1 MSFTKSIQKDLA
13 KSGAKSGAAV
23 GTSVLQWL
31 DGRGPVEKAATRAE
45 SALTKAARPS
55 RSVSAIVGSAAVGL
69 AAAMGGLAYYN
80 IRKTRQD
87 ESEHPPIGR
96 FIDVDGV
103 RLHYIDKGKGDVVT
117 LIHGNL
123 TLAEDFLLSGIVDKL
138 AERYRVIVFDRP
150 GFGYSDRPH
159 RVWTPGAYAELLQK
173 AFSQLGVERVT
184 VVTHS
189 FASLI
194 ALDLALQYPALVEG
208 LVLIGGYFYPTA
220 RADVFFMSFTAIP
233 GLGDVMRYTIS
244 PPLTRLFL
252 PGVLRWL
259 FSPAPVTERFEKG
272 FPNSF
277 AARPVQI
284 GAEAEDSVLMVA
296 SAMQLQARYAEL
308 KLPIVILAG
317 DGDKMVDLDRQSR
330 RFHDEAPQSELIVIP
345 GAGHMAHHTAPDQI
359 VAAVDRVA
367 RPETKPGQT
376 KRMQETASSWS
387 NRS

>member
-1 MSFTKSIQKDLA
+1 MSLMKTVQKDLA
-13 KSGAKSGAAV
+13 DSASAVESGVSR
-23 GTSVLQWL
+23 WL
-31 DGRGPVEKAATRAE
+31 GERPIERAATRAR
-45 SALTKAARPS
+45 STLTEAVRPS
-55 RSVSAIVGSAAVGL
+55 GPRRLGSWSAAALGV
-69 AAAMGGLAYYN
+69 AAAMGALAYYN

-87 ESEHPPIGR
+87 ESEHPPIGQ
-96 FIDVDGV
+96 FITVDGV

-150 GFGYSDRPH
+150 GFGYSDRPS
-159 RVWTPGAYAELLQK
+159 RMWTPSAYAELLQK
-173 AFSQLGVERVT
+173 AFAQLGVQRAT
-184 VVTHS
+184 VVSHS

-194 ALDLALQYPALVEG
+194 AMELALQHPAFVDG
-208 LVLIGGYFYPTA
+208 LVLISGYFYPTA

-233 GLGDVMRYTIS
+233 GFGDIMRYTIS

-284 GAEAEDSVLMVA
+284 GAEAEDSVVMAA
-296 SAMQLQARYAEL
+296 SAMTLQGRYADL

-317 DGDKMVDLDRQSR
+317 DGDKMIDFERQAK
-330 RFHDEAPQSELIVIP
+330 RFHDEVRQSELIVIP
-345 GAGHMAHHTAPDQI
+345 GAGHMAHHTAPDK
-359 VAAVDRVA
+359 VVSAVEQVTHVGRPAPQRTAETA
-367 RPETKPGQT
+367 RPFWAG
-376 KRMQETASSWS
+376 R
-387 NRS
+387 R

>member
-1 MSFTKSIQKDLA
+1 MSLTNAIQKGL
-13 KSGAKSGAAV
+13 AKSGAAV
-23 GTSVLQWL
+23 GAGVSQLV
-31 DGRGPVEKAATRAE
+31 DERGPVEKTVTRAA
-45 SALTKAARPS
+45 SALTPGARPA
-55 RSVSAIVGSAAVGL
+55 RSLSAVVGSAALGI
-69 AAAMGGLAYYN
+69 AAAMGALAYYN

-103 RLHYIDKGKGDVVT
+103 RLHYIDKGKGEVVT

-138 AERYRVIVFDRP
+138 AQRYRVIVFDRP

-159 RVWTPGAYAELLQK
+159 RVWTPGAYAELLRK
-173 AFSQLGVERVT
+173 ALSQLGVERVT
-184 VVTHS
+184 IVSHS

-194 ALDLALQYPALVEG
+194 ALNLALQHPALVEG
-208 LVLIGGYFYPTA
+208 LVLVAGYFYPTA
-220 RADVFFMSFTAIP
+220 RADVFFMSFTAMP
-233 GLGDVMRYTIS
+233 GVGDVMRYTIS

-277 AARPVQI
+277 AARPIQI

-296 SAMQLQARYAEL
+296 SAMQLQGRYAEL
-308 KLPIVILAG
+308 KLPIVVLAG

-330 RFHDEAPQSELIVIP
+330 RFHEETPQSELIVIP

-367 RPETKPGQT
+367 SPETKPVQS
-376 KRMQETASSWS
+376 KRMQEPVSSWS